1 MKDDNPT
8 RTEPQ
13 FHQTGDLADE
23 RDVLGLARRFER
35 HVVQT
40 NVTLEAILSELRLAR
55 LDRETERD
63 RVDQLERDFAE
74 HRGVVADLTKR
85 RIAAARKK

>member
-1 MKDDNPT
+1 MKDDAPAH
-8 RTEPQ
+8 TEPYVY
-13 FHQTGDLADE
+13 QTGELADE
-23 RDVLGLARRFER
+23 RDVVGLCRRFER

-40 NVTLEAILSELRLAR
+40 NVTLEAILAELRLAR

-74 HRGVVADLTKR
+74 HRGVVANLRSRT
-85 RIAAARKK
+85 AARKK